1 MSNRYHI
8 QYNDRGEV
16 EAFYIPELQELGL
29 SSDVLSTWNAFHG
42 TQNDSAW
49 RTESMFSKLMTF
61 TSDHVVKLFH
71 KSKLD
76 FLNIEKVIKPF
87 ARSLATGA
95 FDENYI
101 STAHRFFDEFHSRVP
116 PPSQLLLLA
125 LRTFVTT
132 IQIAEPSVGV
142 NQIRVPRWCL
152 DALFGPTLCTQLSIE
167 GCTVDAAMSIGW
179 YDIHDGTAIARH
191 SVHSSFHDEFGF
203 ADSDTL
209 PPMLLFPEIES
220 VSVLS
225 LLFQMIERLKAD
237 GPQSETELVR
247 FCVQRTPQASWTA
260 IAVALSELRKSQVA
274 VCRGTSVA
282 LKNAANCDETFW
294 KKSDTGNSRDLLVCA
309 VVFVPDE
316 SVFSVQPIVPIAS
329 FTKIWPTKQSTYRFF
344 EQLIDNLVVA
354 TGSNFMSVAHAL
366 QECLGSVAKAM
377 LMLIDNRDVHVVE
390 QSGECQLFNS
400 DECSSSILK
409 CPHCEFSICTE
420 CLKMLRS
427 QLPTDNLTDR
437 QESSIPEDRLSF
449 DRHVVHEFEALYC
462 CPNPKCHKVLPPPF
476 WQSMIN
482 SSSQSERTDKKASMA
497 RAVSRHVRYIDRLF
511 ADPCMIA
518 CRRQGCGCFVAV
530 SSRSEVVRCA
540 AV

>member
-16 EAFYIPELQELGL
+16 EAFSIPELQEIGL
-29 SSDVLSTWNAFHG
+29 SSDVLSQWNAFR
-42 TQNDSAW
+42 TQNDKNW
-49 RTESMFSKLMTF
+49 RRESMFSKLMNF

-71 KSKLD
+71 ESTFHKLE
-76 FLNIEKVIKPF
+76 FFNIEKVIKRF

-95 FDENYI
+95 FNEKSI
-101 STAHRFFDEFHSRVP
+101 STANRFFDKFHSRVP
-116 PPSQLLLLA
+116 PSSQLILLA

-132 IQIAEPSVGV
+132 IHIAQPSVGV

-152 DALFGPTLCTQLSIE
+152 DVLFGPTLCTQLSIE
-167 GCTVDAAMSIGW
+167 GCTVDAAMLIGW
-179 YDIHDGTAIARH
+179 CDIHIGTAIARRSIH
-191 SVHSSFHDEFGF
+191 SAFRDEFDF
-203 ADSDTL
+203 AHSDTL
-209 PPMLLFPEIES
+209 PSMLQFPEIES

-225 LLFQMIERLKAD
+225 LLFQMIESLKAD
-237 GPQSETELVR
+237 GPKSETELVR
-247 FCVQRTPQASWTA
+247 LCVERSPQVSWTA
-260 IAVALSELRKSQVA
+260 IAVALSELRKSDIA
-274 VCRGTSVA
+274 VCRGTSIA
-282 LKNAANCDETFW
+282 LKNAANCEEMFW
-294 KKSDTGNSRDLLVCA
+294 RKSDPGKDISVFA

-316 SVFSVQPIVPIAS
+316 SVFSLQPIVPIAS
-329 FTKIWPTKQSTYRFF
+329 STKIWPTKQSTYRFF
-344 EQLIDNLVVA
+344 EQLIDNLVFA
-354 TGSNFMSVAHAL
+354 TGLNFMSIAHAL

-390 QSGECQLFNS
+390 QSGQCQLRNS
-400 DECSSSILK
+400 DECSNSILK
-409 CPHCEFSICTE
+409 CPHCEFSICTA
-420 CLKMLRS
+420 CLKMLRE

-437 QESSIPEDRLSF
+437 QESSIPEDSFSF

-482 SSSQSERTDKKASMA
+482 SSSQSERTDKKLSMA
-497 RAVSRHVRYIDRLF
+497 RAISRHVRYIDRLF
-511 ADPCMIA
+511 ADPCIIA

-540 AV
+540 AA